1 MAKDVTN
8 GAALE
13 TAVYTLPAS
22 VVKAFDDLTTGTSAP
37 DPEAL
42 NLARSWAENLYAEI
56 KTQEMAWIPPHLTVQ
71 DGGDV
76 VFEWW
81 KGPKSISVY
90 ISTEETWFLQSAGSG
105 SEQSEGDAGTPEVR
119 QSIWQWLTQ

>member
-71 DGGDV
+71 DGRDV

-81 KGPKSISVY
+81 KGPKSLSVY